1 MNRQFRGLNILLAFL
16 IGLPVLFSTAQPMP
30 VLANSDSSLAL
41 QEGGDGERRGYSA
54 ETGKL
59 TFLGADPSNPI
70 ALAGVSALGAGPET
84 VASAAVEVYGP
95 EFGLQNPSTE
105 LTVAKTSAIPAR
117 QQTVKYQQVY
127 RGIPVLGGE
136 LNVNLTGEGYLLA
149 MSGEIAPSL
158 SLSTQPQI
166 SAEQAA
172 AWALPVIAR
181 AHGLPEASLAAT
193 APELWIYDER
203 LLKPSDRPAALVW
216 RMEVSADSAPVRE
229 LVLVDA
235 TNGRVVL
242 HFNQIDTAWSS
253 AGLQARPAQ
262 GGDSAPS
269 AAPLFVPPL
278 PSLETYT
285 LNNAALPDGS
295 PDESFL
301 PGTLICDETDLACA
315 AGDAEAKKAHE
326 YAYDAYELYYDMHGR
341 NSIDNAGMTI
351 ISTVHAGDDYGN
363 AYWNGNQLVFGD
375 YYSFTNADDV
385 VAHEYTHGVTQYES
399 GLFYYYQSGAINESF
414 SDLWGEAV
422 DQNNGAGNDSAD
434 VLWIIGEDATG
445 LGGIRNMKSPTAF
458 GDPDMMTSAYYYS
471 GPSTNDN
478 GGVHT
483 NSGVNN
489 KAVYLMVD
497 GGTFNSQTVT
507 ALGWDKTLAIYYE
520 AQANLLTSGS
530 DYLDLYNALYQACLN
545 LEGTNGITL
554 ADCQEVRDATNA
566 VQMNLEPVV
575 NFNPEAP
582 MCAATDSP
590 NAPIYYEDFEGG
602 LGGWTTG
609 GIDHPDLVPPTSVD
623 NWFLNTEY
631 AASGT
636 SSLWA
641 NDYADGIPSRDPGE
655 YSYNDSFAMMNT
667 DVAIPSGDPV
677 YLHFKHAYDLDDP
690 NWDGVVLEYSTDGG
704 TNWTDVA
711 DPASQVVYSAG
722 QNYNDIIENQGVAG
736 DGEPNPLEGREA
748 FVWVSHGYVSS
759 RYELS
764 GLAGQSVRF
773 RWRMG
778 TDAVLGGFISLNTG
792 GYYLDDVQ
800 VYACSNTPSAPALVS
815 PANNALVTTYTP
827 LLDWSDSTP
836 APDHY
841 QIQLSTNNTFTAIV
855 LDDISASSDYTPGAD
870 LGPNLTLY
878 WRVRAVTG
886 TGSASNWSAAR
897 SFRTLMAPPDL
908 LSPADNALASSN
920 RPTFDWTDIPSPITN
935 YTIQVSLNPSFS
947 PLAINKTA
955 TTSTYTSAVNLTA
968 GATYYWR
975 VKGNG
980 TNGPSDWSTV
990 LTVRIPNPPSV
1001 PSLTSPANNSLTT
1014 DYTPLLNWN
1023 NSTGPSGVTFKQY
1036 EVQLDD
1042 NSGFTSPDTYTTTLN
1057 DINDSQYQIASA
1069 LTPNAKYYW
1078 RVRSVGV
1085 LSSEDHYSAWS
1096 TSRYFRTAV
1105 LPPVVNNVAVPVMH
1119 LRPTFTWNIVS
1130 GATSYTIQ
1138 ASKNSDFSAP
1148 SVNATVSGG
1157 SSVSYTP
1164 VVDLP
1169 ADQTIY
1175 WRVKANAANGPSDW
1189 TNGNSFASPNPP
1201 SMPALVSPANNALTG
1216 DYTPT
1221 LDWNASTVPTGETF
1235 GYYHVQAAEDS
1246 GFSSLVMDDT
1256 SVTDVNTTQLDVSPA
1271 LAPNDTYYWRVRAF
1285 NGAGEYSTWTA
1296 SRVLKTSPLVPT
1308 LLTPA
1313 DGITPSDLR
1322 PTFDWTDI
1330 AAANNYTI
1338 QIAKNAAFTSPTVNT
1353 TSAASTYT
1361 PTAALPANT
1370 MMYWRVRT
1378 NAASG
1383 ASDWTPYR
1391 TFTTP
1396 NPPSVPTL
1404 SSPAN
1409 NALLTSFTPVLDW
1422 NDSTVPAG
1430 APSFK
1435 YYEVQVDNNS
1445 DFSSPEESGTTALN
1459 NITDSQFAVS
1469 PALAGNT
1476 KYYWRVRSVNQNDHT
1491 SLWSTSRYFRTI
1503 ISAPVLS
1510 PVTADSL
1517 RPTFD
1522 WDDAVGS
1529 FTNYTIQVSK
1539 NDTFTQ
1545 FVLNTKATN
1554 STYTPTVSLPANTP
1568 LWWRVQING
1577 ANGPSAWTTGNPFTS
1592 PNPPSAPVL
1601 VSPANNYLTLDYTPY
1616 LNWNASTIPT
1626 GGAALDYYQVQVD
1639 NNSDFSS
1646 PEVDEMTTGTDT
1658 TNSEFTVPT
1667 DLATNTKFYWRVR
1680 AVNTIGEKSV
1690 WPASR
1695 YFRAAILP
1703 PVLNDV
1709 TGPLFNL
1716 RPTFTWTAVS
1726 GATNYT
1732 IQVSKNSTYASPT
1745 VNKTASGPTYTP
1757 VVDLPGG
1764 VPVYWRVRSNSANG
1778 PSDWVAGN
1786 SFTTPNPPSV
1796 PVLASPASN
1805 ALTTDYTP
1813 LLNWNNSTVPSGV
1826 TFKNYE
1832 LEVDNDSDFS
1842 SPVVDIVTA
1851 LNDVT
1856 DSDYEP
1862 PLNLSSNTKY
1872 YWRVRSVNT
1881 LDEVSTWSAV
1891 RYFRTA
1897 LLPPGLITP
1906 WGAVS
1911 TLRPT
1916 FDWIDTA
1923 GATSYTIQISREP
1936 DFSPLILNKT
1946 VTSSTY
1952 VPTTNLP
1959 ANTLLYWRVKANG
1972 TNGPSAWSEV
1982 FTFTPQ

>member
-1 MNRQFRGLNILLAFL
+1 MKRQFRGLNILWAVL
-16 IGLPVLFSTAQPMP
+16 IGLSVLFGAARPVS
-30 VLANSDSSLAL
+30 VLATGGASAAM

-70 ALAGVSALGAGPET
+70 ALAGVSAFGAGPET
-84 VASAAVEVYGP
+84 VASAAVNAYGP
-95 EFGLQNPSTE
+95 EFGLENPSAE
-105 LTVAKTSAIPAR
+105 LVVTATKNVPAR

-127 RGIPVLGGE
+127 QGIPVFGGE
-136 LNVNLTGEGYLLA
+136 LNVNLTSEGYLLA

-158 SLSTQPQI
+158 SLSIRPQI
-166 SAEQAA
+166 TAEQAA
-172 AWALPVIAR
+172 AWALPVVAR
-181 AHGLPEASLAAT
+181 THGLSEASLTAT
-193 APELWIYDER
+193 TPELWIYDER
-203 LLKPSDRPAALVW
+203 LLQPSDRPAALVW
-216 RMEVSADSAPVRE
+216 RMEVSADNAPVRE

-235 TNGRVVL
+235 QTGRVAL
-242 HFNQIDTAWSS
+242 HFNQIDAAWTG
-253 AGLQARPAQ
+253 AGTQARPPQ
-262 GGDSAPS
+262 GGASAPLAS
-269 AAPLFVPPL
+269 PLFDPPL

-285 LNNAALPDGS
+285 LNNAALGDGS
-295 PDESFL
+295 PDESQL
-301 PGTLICDETDLACA
+301 PGTLICDETDLSCA
-315 AGDAEAKKAHE
+315 AGDSEAKKAHE
-326 YAYDAYELYYDMHGR
+326 YAYDVYELYYNWHTR

-375 YYSFTNADDV
+375 YYSFANADDV

-434 VLWIIGEDATG
+434 VLWIIGEDITG

-458 GDPDMMTSAYYYS
+458 GHPDMMTSPYYYS

-497 GGTFNSQTVT
+497 GGTFNGKTVT
-507 ALGWDKTLAIYYE
+507 ALGWLKTLTVYYE
-520 AQANLLTSGS
+520 AQTNLLTSGS

-545 LEGTNGITL
+545 VESINGITL
-554 ADCQEVRDATNA
+554 ADCQEVRDATDA

-575 NFNPEAP
+575 NFNPEAAL
-582 MCAATDSP
+582 CTAGYSP
-590 NAPIYYEDFEGG
+590 NPPLFSDDFEGG
-602 LGGWTTG
+602 LGQWTTG
-609 GIDHPDLVPPTSVD
+609 AEAGSLN
-623 NWFLNTEY
+623 NWSLFSSY
-631 AASGT
+631 AVSGT
-636 SSLWA
+636 KSLWGDDHYNPSATNPDA
-641 NDYADGIPSRDPGE
+641 NDPIPD
-655 YSYNDSFAMMNT
+655 YIHNDSFAAMAV
-667 DVAIPSGDPV
+667 DVSIPSGNPTF
-677 YLHFKHAYDLDDP
+677 LFFSHAFDLDDP
-690 NWDGVVLEYSTDGG
+690 DYDGVMLEYSTDGG
-704 TNWTDVA
+704 SSWTDVK
-711 DPASQVVYSAG
+711 DPASLVSFSGGQDYNGAIDPSAVG
-722 QNYNDIIENQGVAG
+722 
-736 DGEPNPLEGREA
+736 NPLIGREA

-759 RYELS
+759 RYDLS
-764 GLAGQSVRF
+764 GLAGQNVRF

-778 TDAVLGGFISLNTG
+778 TDDILSGFITQYSG
-792 GYYLDDVQ
+792 GYFLDDVQ
-800 VYACSNTPSAPALVS
+800 IHTCSNTPSIPVLAS
-815 PANNALVTTYTP
+815 PANNELLTDYMP
-827 LLDWSDSTP
+827 LFDWSDSTP

-841 QIQLSTNNTFTAIV
+841 QIQLSTNNTFTNIA
-855 LDDISASSDYTPGAD
+855 LDENVTVSDFTPAAE

-878 WRVRAVTG
+878 WRVRAVTATGG
-886 TGSASNWSAAR
+886 TSDWSAIR
-897 SFRTLMAPPDL
+897 SFRTLMAPPEP
-908 LSPADNALASSN
+908 LSPANNALAPSN
-920 RPTFDWTDIPSPITN
+920 RPTFDWSDIPSPLTN
-935 YTIQVSLNPSFS
+935 YTIQVSLYDTFS
-947 PLAINKTA
+947 TLAINKNVTP
-955 TTSTYTSAVNLTA
+955 STYTATSNLTA
-968 GATYYWR
+968 GKTYYWR

-980 TNGPSDWSTV
+980 ANGPSGWSTV
-990 LTVRIPNPPSV
+990 LAVRIPNPPSV
-1001 PSLTSPANNSLTT
+1001 PSGLSPANNSLTT
-1014 DYTPLLNWN
+1014 NYTPLLNWN
-1023 NSTGPSGVTFKQY
+1023 NSTLPAGVTFKQY

-1057 DINDSQYQIASA
+1057 EITDSQYQIVSA
-1069 LTPNAKYYW
+1069 LAPNTKYYW

-1085 LSSEDHYSAWS
+1085 FNSEDNYSSWTTAY
-1096 TSRYFRTAV
+1096 YFRTAV
-1105 LPPVVNNVAVPVMH
+1105 LPPVLNNVTVPVMH

-1130 GATSYTIQ
+1130 GATGYTIQ
-1138 ASKNSDFSAP
+1138 ASKNSDFSSP

-1157 SSVSYTP
+1157 STVSYTP
-1164 VVDLP
+1164 TTDLP

-1189 TNGNSFASPNPP
+1189 ANGNSFASPNPP
-1201 SMPALVSPANNALTG
+1201 SVPALVSPANNALTS
-1216 DYTPT
+1216 DYSPT

-1235 GYYHVQAAEDS
+1235 GYYHVQIAQDS
-1246 GFSSLVMDDT
+1246 GFTSLVMNDT
-1256 SVTDVNTTQLDVSPA
+1256 TITDVNTTQLDVSPD
-1271 LAPNDTYYWRVRAF
+1271 LTPNQTYYWRMRAF
-1285 NGAGEYSTWTA
+1285 NAAAEYSQWTA
-1296 SRVLKTSPLVPT
+1296 TRTLKTSPLVPN

-1313 DGITPSDLR
+1313 DGATVSDLR
-1322 PTFDWTDI
+1322 PTFDWSDI

-1338 QIAKNAAFTSPTVNT
+1338 QIAKNTAFTSPTVNT
-1353 TSAASTYT
+1353 TVTASTYT
-1361 PTAALPANT
+1361 PTTALPANT
-1370 MMYWRVRT
+1370 TMYWRVRT
-1378 NAASG
+1378 NAATG
-1383 ASDWTPYR
+1383 PSDWTPYR

-1396 NPPSVPTL
+1396 NPPSIPVLVT
-1404 SSPAN
+1404 PAS
-1409 NALLTSFTPVLDW
+1409 NALLTSLTPVLDW
-1422 NDSTVPAG
+1422 SDSTVPAG
-1430 APSFK
+1430 APAFK
-1435 YYEVQVDNNS
+1435 YYEVEVDDDS

-1459 NITDSQFAVS
+1459 NIADSQFTVS

-1476 KYYWRVRSVNQNDHT
+1476 KFYWRVRAVNQNDHT
-1491 SLWSTSRYFRTI
+1491 SLWSASRYFRTI

-1522 WDDAVGS
+1522 WDDAVGN

-1545 FVLNTKATN
+1545 NVVNAKATG
-1554 STYTPTVSLPANTP
+1554 STYTPTTSLPANTP

-1592 PNPPSAPVL
+1592 PNPPSTPVL
-1601 VSPANNYLTLDYTPY
+1601 VSPANNFLTLDYTPY
-1616 LNWNASTIPT
+1616 LNWNASTIPA
-1626 GGAALDYYQVQVD
+1626 GGAALDYYQIQVD

-1646 PEVDEMTTGTDT
+1646 PEVDENTDGTDT

-1667 DLATNTKFYWRVR
+1667 DLATNMKFYWRVR
-1680 AVNTIGEKSV
+1680 AVNINGEKSV
-1690 WPASR
+1690 WTASR

-1716 RPTFTWTAVS
+1716 RPTFTWNAVA

-1732 IQVSKNSTYASPT
+1732 IQVSKYSTYASPT
-1745 VNKTASGPTYTP
+1745 VNNTASGPTYTP
-1757 VVDLPGG
+1757 TVDLPAG
-1764 VPVYWRVRSNSANG
+1764 VPVYWRVRSNSSNG
-1778 PSDWVAGN
+1778 PSDWVTGN
-1786 SFTTPNPPSV
+1786 SFTTPNPPSIPALV
-1796 PVLASPASN
+1796 SPASN

-1813 LLNWNNSTVPSGV
+1813 LFNWNNSTVPSGV

-1842 SPVVDIVTA
+1842 SPTIDIVTA
-1851 LNDVT
+1851 INDVT
-1856 DSDYEP
+1856 DSEYEP
-1862 PLNLSSNTKY
+1862 PINLSANTKY

-1897 LLPPGLITP
+1897 LMTPGLISP
-1906 WGAVS
+1906 SGAVS

-1916 FDWIDTA
+1916 FNWIGSP
-1923 GATSYTIQISREP
+1923 GAASYTLQISKEP

-1946 VTSSTY
+1946 VTTTTY
-1952 VPTTNLP
+1952 VPTSNLP

-1972 TNGPSAWSEV
+1972 TNGPSSWSPW

>member
-1 MNRQFRGLNILLAFL
+1 MNRQFRGVNILWAFL
-16 IGLPVLFSTAQPMP
+16 IGLSVLFSTTQPMP
-30 VLANSDSSLAL
+30 VSANSDASVVF
-41 QEGGDGERRGYSA
+41 QEGDDGERRGYSA

-59 TFLGADPSNPI
+59 TFLGADPSHPI

-84 VASAAVEVYGP
+84 VAGAAVEVYGP
-95 EFGLQNPSTE
+95 EFGLENPASE
-105 LTVAKTSAIPAR
+105 LAVKEMSVASAR

-136 LNVNLTGEGYLLA
+136 LNVNLSSEGYLLA

-158 SLSTQPQI
+158 SLSIQPQVT
-166 SAEQAA
+166 AEQAA

-181 AHGLPEASLAAT
+181 VHGLPEASLAAT

-216 RMEVSADSAPVRE
+216 RMEVSADNAPVRE

-235 TNGRVVL
+235 NSGRVVL
-242 HFNQIDTAWSS
+242 HFNQIDTAWT
-253 AGLQARPAQ
+253 AGI
-262 GGDSAPS
+262 APS
-269 AAPLFVPPL
+269 RPPQGSSFAPAASPLFDPPL

-295 PDESFL
+295 PDESLL
-301 PGTLICDETDLACA
+301 PGTLVCDESSLPCA
-315 AGDAEAKKAHE
+315 AGDNEAKKAHE
-326 YAYDAYELYYDMHGR
+326 YAYDAYELYYNWHAR

-363 AYWNGNQLVFGD
+363 AYWNGDQLVFGD
-375 YYSFTNADDV
+375 YYAFTNADDV

-434 VLWIIGEDATG
+434 VLWIIGEDTTG

-458 GDPDMMTSAYYYS
+458 GDPDMMTSPYYYS

-497 GGTFNSQTVT
+497 GGTFNSKTVT
-507 ALGWDKTLAIYYE
+507 ALGWLKTLTIYYE
-520 AQANLLTSGS
+520 AQTNLLTSGS

-545 LEGTNGITL
+545 MEGVNGITL
-554 ADCQEVRDATNA
+554 ADCQEVRDATDA

-575 NFNPEAP
+575 NFNPEAALCTP
-582 MCAATDSP
+582 GYSP
-590 NAPIYYEDFEGG
+590 NAPLFSDDFESG
-602 LGGWTTG
+602 LAQWTTAAAVG
-609 GIDHPDLVPPTSVD
+609 SLD
-623 NWFLNTEY
+623 NWSLSSSY
-631 AASGT
+631 AISGT
-636 SSLWA
+636 KSLWA
-641 NDYADGIPSRDPGE
+641 DDHYNPSPTNPDANDPIPD
-655 YSYNDSFAMMNT
+655 YTHNDSFASMAT
-667 DVAIPSGDPV
+667 DVAIPAGEPV
-677 YLHFKHAYDLDDP
+677 FLFFTHAFDLDDP
-690 NWDGVVLEYSTDGG
+690 DYDGVMLEYSTDSGS
-704 TNWTDVA
+704 NWTDVK
-711 DPASQVVYSAG
+711 DPTSLVTFSGGQDYNGTIDASAVG
-722 QNYNDIIENQGVAG
+722 
-736 DGEPNPLEGREA
+736 NPLIGREA
-748 FVWVSHGYVSS
+748 YVWVSHGYVES
-759 RYELS
+759 RYDLS
-764 GLAGQSVRF
+764 GLAGQDVRF

-778 TDAVLGGFISLNTG
+778 TDDILGGFITPYGG
-792 GYYLDDVQ
+792 GYFLDDVQ
-800 VYACSNTPSAPALVS
+800 IHTCSNTPSIPVLIS
-815 PANNALVTTYTP
+815 PANNELVSTYTP
-827 LLDWSDSTP
+827 LFDWNDSTP

-841 QIQLSTNNTFTAIV
+841 QIQLSTNSTFTGMV
-855 LDDISASSDYTPGAD
+855 LDEISVASDFTPLAD
-870 LGPNLTLY
+870 LGSNLTLY

-886 TGSASNWSAAR
+886 TGGASDWSASR
-897 SFRTLMAPPDL
+897 SFRTRMAPPDL

-920 RPTFDWTDIPSPITN
+920 RPTFDWSDIPSPLSN
-935 YTIQVSLNPSFS
+935 YAIQASTSSAFS
-947 PLAINKTA
+947 TLAINKNV
-955 TTSTYTSAVNLTA
+955 TTSTYTAATNLAA

-980 TNGPSDWSTV
+980 GNGPSDWSEVWTI
-990 LTVRIPNPPSV
+990 RIPNPPSV
-1001 PSLTSPANNSLTT
+1001 PSLTSPATNSVVT
-1014 DYTPLLNWN
+1014 DYTPLLDWKD
-1023 NSTGPSGVTFKQY
+1023 STLPSGVTFKYY
-1036 EVQLDD
+1036 EVQVDD
-1042 NSGFTSPDTYTTTLN
+1042 DSGFSTPLTFTTSNGVIT
-1057 DINDSQYQIASA
+1057 DSSYEVTPA
-1069 LTPNAKYYW
+1069 LTPNTKYYW

-1085 LSSEDHYSAWS
+1085 LSSEDHYSSWS
-1096 TSRYFRTAV
+1096 TTLNFRMAV
-1105 LPPVVNNVAVPVMH
+1105 LPPVTNNIVTPLMH
-1119 LRPTFTWNIVS
+1119 LRPTFSWNIVS
-1130 GATSYTIQ
+1130 GATGYTIQ

-1157 SSVSYTP
+1157 STVSYTP
-1164 VVDLP
+1164 TTDLP

-1175 WRVKANAANGPSDW
+1175 WRVKANATNGPSDW

-1201 SMPALVSPANNALTG
+1201 SVPALVSPANNALTG

-1235 GYYHVQAAEDS
+1235 GYYHLQVAEDS
-1246 GFSSLVMDDT
+1246 GFSSLVMNDT
-1256 SVTDVNTTQLDVSPA
+1256 GVTDVNTTQLDVSPA
-1271 LAPNDTYYWRVRAF
+1271 LAPNDTYYWRLRAF
-1285 NGAGEYSTWTA
+1285 NGAGEYSAWTA

-1313 DGITPSDLR
+1313 DGATPSDLR
-1322 PTFDWTDI
+1322 PTFDWSDV

-1338 QIAKNAAFTSPTVNT
+1338 QIAKNNAFTSPTVNT
-1353 TSAASTYT
+1353 TSAASAYT
-1361 PTAALPANT
+1361 PTTGLPANT
-1370 MMYWRVRT
+1370 VMYWRVRT
-1378 NAASG
+1378 NAATG
-1383 ASDWTPYR
+1383 ASDWSPYR

-1396 NPPSVPTL
+1396 NPPSIPTL
-1404 SSPAN
+1404 SSPSN
-1409 NALLTSFTPVLDW
+1409 NALLTSFTPLLDW
-1422 NDSTVPAG
+1422 NNSTVPAG

-1435 YYEVQVDNNS
+1435 YYEVEVDDNS
-1445 DFSSPEESGTTALN
+1445 DFSSPVESGTTTLN
-1459 NITDSQFAVS
+1459 DINDSQFAVS

-1476 KYYWRVRSVNQNDHT
+1476 KYYWRVRSVNQNDET
-1491 SLWSTSRYFRTI
+1491 SLWAASRYFRTI

-1522 WDDAVGS
+1522 WGDTVGS

-1545 FVLNTKATN
+1545 NVVNAKATQ
-1554 STYTPTVSLPANTP
+1554 STYTPTVNLPANTP
-1568 LWWRVQING
+1568 LWWRVQVNG
-1577 ANGPSAWTTGNPFTS
+1577 TNGPSAWTTGNPFTS
-1592 PNPPSAPVL
+1592 PNPPSTPVL

-1646 PEVDEMTTGTDT
+1646 PEVNENTTGPDT

-1680 AVNTIGEKSV
+1680 AVNVIGEKSV
-1690 WPASR
+1690 WTTSR

-1732 IQVSKNSTYASPT
+1732 IQVSKNSSYASPT
-1745 VNKTASGPTYTP
+1745 VNATASSSVYTP
-1757 VVDLPGG
+1757 TVDLPAG

-1778 PSDWVAGN
+1778 PSDWAAGN

-1796 PVLASPASN
+1796 PALTAPANN
-1805 ALTTDYTP
+1805 ALTVDYTP
-1813 LLNWNNSTVPSGV
+1813 LINWNNSTVPSGT

-1842 SPVVDIVTA
+1842 SPVIDIVTA
-1851 LNDVT
+1851 LNDVNNSEYT
-1856 DSDYEP
+1856 P
-1862 PLNLSSNTKY
+1862 GLSLSANAKY

-1881 LDEVSTWSAV
+1881 LDEVSTWSTV

-1897 LLPPGLITP
+1897 IMPPGLITP

-1916 FDWIDTA
+1916 FDWIDSP
-1923 GATSYTIQISREP
+1923 GATSYTLQVSKEP
-1936 DFSPLILNKT
+1936 DFSPLVLNKT
-1946 VTSSTY
+1946 VTVSTY
-1952 VPTTNLP
+1952 LPTVNLP

-1972 TNGPSAWSEV
+1972 TNGPSDWSQV